1 MSSQTRRLIVG
12 VALAAGLLGSGLFA
26 SVAAASTVTT
36 NCAGLQTALNNAG
49 GSAGGGSG
57 DVVIL
62 DELCGSTAT
71 FTLPAGSAF
80 TLEGAAGTTSGFDG
94 EALVNH
100 PELDGSAGVG
110 AMTISNLTF
119 EGVPET
125 APEALYL
132 VQTGTGTLTLSGDTV
147 TANVTSP
154 TEPVL
159 IHEDAGG
166 YGTCTSAGGSLD
178 ITGSQFTNNYD
189 VFSGDTSP
197 DEINGGGGGALK
209 IQFDCGYDS
218 ATLTGNT
225 FSGNT
230 AEAGNGD
237 GAGGAV
243 EIFDNYAFANVLPT
257 VTQSGNVFDSNAVT
271 QSGTPAS
278 DYGGGGEWT
287 EGVSLHSTND
297 RFSRN
302 TLPGT
307 SGASKWAWGAGL
319 AIVNNDCPQPPAQ
332 ETESTLTSDIVAANS
347 IIDASSASATDA
359 QGAGIY
365 LGCGFEPQLDTNH
378 LVLSDSTV
386 TANSVSPAGAGAIAG
401 IDGHASDQLVLNNSI
416 LDGDL
421 GGAEIGGFGGTGGSL
436 TASNSDVCSG
446 AAPAAGSANICADP
460 KLVDDGNASSFDI
473 HETASSPTIDA
484 GSDALVPSG
493 LTTDFFGSPR
503 ELTSVPGACPVDI
516 GAAEYASTC
525 SVPGAP
531 AAVSAVAQVDGAT
544 VSFTPPATNGAPIT
558 SYIVT
563 ASPGG
568 ATATGTAGPISLV
581 GLRPTTAYT
590 FTVTA
595 VNALGASAPS
605 APSAVLTT
613 LAPPKLS
620 GLKLGLVS
628 FFAATKGGA
637 ITHKQGVG
645 TPLTYKDSEAGMS
658 TFALYRVK
666 FGVKHGGRCVTG
678 QAKTSHQRCPR
689 YIAVGSFTHNDVA
702 GKNKLRFSG
711 RLHGAPLKSG
721 LYELRITATLDG
733 VAGNTVK
740 VRLDIF

>member
-1 MSSQTRRLIVG
+1 MRSSTRTLLTG
-12 VALAAGLLGSGLFA
+12 FALAAGLVGSGLFA
-26 SVAAASTVTT
+26 SVASATTYNATCATLPTDLTDAAADP
-36 NCAGLQTALNNAG
+36 NG
-49 GSAGGGSG
+49 GAG

-62 DELCGSTAT
+62 DGLCDSSGYY

-80 TLEGAAGTTSGFDG
+80 TLEGAAGTTSGVD
-94 EALVNH
+94 ASLVVNH
-100 PELDGSAGVG
+100 PALDGSAGIG

-119 EGVPET
+119 EGANDT
-125 APEALYL
+125 ADAVYL
-132 VQTGTGTLTLSGDTV
+132 VQTGAGTLTLSNDTF
-147 TANVTSP
+147 TANVTTP

-166 YGTCTSAGGSLD
+166 DGTCPSAGGSVD
-178 ITGSQFTNNYD
+178 INGSRFTDNFD
-189 VFSGDTSP
+189 IFSGDTYP
-197 DEINGGGGGALK
+197 DERGGGALK

-230 AEAGNGD
+230 AEAGTGD

-257 VTQSGNVFDSNAVT
+257 VTQSGNSFDSNAVT

-287 EGVSLHSTND
+287 EGVSLHSTGD

-307 SGASKWAWGAGL
+307 SGASNWAWGAGL
-319 AIVNNDCPQPPAQ
+319 AVVNNDCPEPPAQ
-332 ETESTLTSDIVAANS
+332 ETESTLTSDVIAANS
-347 IIDASSASATDA
+347 IIDGTGSTPADA

-365 LGCGFEPQLDTNH
+365 LGCGFEPQNDTNH
-378 LVLSDSTV
+378 LLLSDSTV
-386 TANSVSPAGAGAIAG
+386 TANSVSPAAAGAIAG
-401 IDGHASDQLVLNNSI
+401 IDGHATDQLVLDNSI
-416 LDGDL
+416 VAGDI
-421 GGAEIGGFGGTGGSL
+421 GGSEINGFGGTGGAL
-436 TASNSDVCSG
+436 TASYSDVCTG
-446 AAPAAGSANICADP
+446 AAPAAGTGNICADP
-460 KLVDDGNASSFDI
+460 KLADDGNTSSFDV

-484 GSDALVPSG
+484 GSDALLPAG

-503 ELTSVPGACPVDI
+503 LLTSVPGACPVDI
-516 GAAEYASTC
+516 GAAEYPSTC

-531 AAVSAVAQVDGAT
+531 SAVSAAASVDGAL
-544 VSFTPPATNGAPIT
+544 VSFTAAPANGAPIT
-558 SYIVT
+558 SYVLT

-568 ATATGTAGPISLV
+568 ATATGTTSPIAFA
-581 GLRPTTAYT
+581 GLRPKTSYT

-595 VNALGASAPS
+595 VNVLGSGPASAPS
-605 APSAVLTT
+605 APLTT

-620 GLKLGLVS
+620 SLKLGLVS

-637 ITHKQGVG
+637 ITNKKGIG
-645 TPLTYKDSEAGMS
+645 TPITYKDTEAA
-658 TFALYRVK
+658 TATVTLYQVK
-666 FGVKHGGRCVTG
+666 FGVKRGGKCVAG
-678 QAKTSHQRCPR
+678 QAKSAHTRCLR
-689 YIAVGSFTHNDVA
+689 YHAVGSFTHADVA

-711 RLHGAPLKSG
+711 RLHGRTLKSG
-721 LYELRITATLDG
+721 LYQLRISAALDG

-740 VRLDIF
+740 AKLDIF